1 MITRL
6 SWYPITLIH
15 SLLLRSDIT
24 ITSDT
29 PSFHQIL
36 KILKQQID
44 AELPPTEDSLEMID
58 VARTFLVD
66 REFRLLN
73 LRKNPVDNDN
83 TSPVRRNTSASNPV
97 QLTPSSTYDPFKRND
112 SKRISLSKSISSIF
126 GRRGSSSNS
135 NVNNNG
141 EYQLQTQSLRKVN
154 NFYWSLW
161 AQTKF
166 GDLF

>member
-1 MITRL
+1 MNLILTQVITRL
-6 SWYPITLIH
+6 TCYPITLVH

-44 AELPPTEDSLEMID
+44 AELPPTEESLEIID

-66 REFRLLN
+66 RELRLLN

-83 TSPVRRNTSASNPV
+83 SSPVRRNTSASNPV
-97 QLTPSSTYDPFKRND
+97 QLTPASTYDPFKRND

-126 GRRGSSSNS
+126 GRRGSSSSNS
-135 NVNNNG
+135 NLNNNG
-141 EYQLQTQSLRKVN
+141 KSQTPTNTFQEMI
-154 NFYWSLW
+154 NFY
-161 AQTKF
+161 
-166 GDLF
+166 

>member
-6 SWYPITLIH
+6 SWFPITLVH

-44 AELPPTEDSLEMID
+44 AELPQTEDSLEMID

-97 QLTPSSTYDPFKRND
+97 QLTPASNYDPFKRHD
-112 SKRISLSKSISSIF
+112 SKRTSFSKSISSIF
-126 GRRGSSSNS
+126 GRRGSSSSNS
-135 NVNNNG
+135 NVSNNG
-141 EYQLQTQSLRKVN
+141 KYI
-154 NFYWSLW
+154 
-161 AQTKF
+161 
-166 GDLF
+166 